1 MKPITWVPL
10 TLVGLSAAAAGAYL
24 DVLAAAA
31 AHRRPA
37 PAPTPPMSRLAILV
51 PAHNEADYIA
61 RSVGSLL
68 TQDYPEHLFRIVVIA
83 DNCTDATA
91 AIAASAGASVLVR
104 DNPDAPGK
112 GQALRWAMD
121 QLMHTPDGPDG
132 PDGPDAIVVVDADTV
147 ADAGMLRALAGWLEQ
162 GASVVQGEYLALEED
177 ASPAAT
183 LRAVGLL
190 LFHKVRFSGRAAIG
204 LPCSL
209 VGNGMLFS
217 RQVLEEVPWSAFSSV
232 EDLEYTIDLR
242 LAGHDPVY
250 APNARLWAPLAVG
263 GRAERVQRLR
273 WEGGRFHVVRTRLPK
288 LVGEIVRGRRWSLLD
303 AAVDLLVPPL
313 GVLTVIAVAGTGI
326 AVVAVARGAP
336 VWIALPWAAA
346 SVSIPIFVLGGLASA
361 HAPRTAYRSLA
372 LAPAHVASSLLTR
385 LRLFRGLGA
394 NTWER
399 TQRPS
404 DSPGLHSNRG
414 NGQSKS

>member
-1 MKPITWVPL
+1 MKPIAWVPL
-10 TLVGLSAAAAGAYL
+10 TLVGLSAAAAGVYL

-37 PAPTPPMSRLAILV
+37 PAPTPPTSRLAILV

-68 TQDYPEHLFRIVVIA
+68 TKDYPENLFRIVVIA

-121 QLMHTPDGPDG
+121 QLMNAADGPN
-132 PDGPDAIVVVDADTV
+132 GPDAIVVVDADTV
-147 ADAGMLRALAGWLEQ
+147 ADAGMLRALAGRLEQ
-162 GASVVQGEYLALEED
+162 GATVVQGEYLALEED

-217 RQVLEEVPWSAFSSV
+217 RQALKEVPWSAFSSV

-250 APNARLWAPLAVG
+250 APNARLWAPLPVG

-273 WEGGRFHVVRTRLPK
+273 WEGGRFHVVRTRLPQ
-288 LVGEIVRGRRWSLLD
+288 LVGQIVRGRRWSLLD

-326 AVVAVARGAP
+326 TAAAVARGAP
-336 VWIALPWAAA
+336 VWVALPWAAA

-361 HAPRTAYRSLA
+361 HAPRAAYRSLA

-385 LRLFRGLGA
+385 LRLFRGFGA

-404 DSPGLHSNRG
+404 DRPGLHSNSG

>member
-1 MKPITWVPL
+1 MKPIGWVPL

-24 DVLAAAA
+24 DILAVAAA
-31 AHRRPA
+31 R
-37 PAPTPPMSRLAILV
+37 TPPAAPPTDPTSRLVILV

-61 RSVGSLL
+61 RSVASLL
-68 TQDYPEHLFRIVVIA
+68 TQDYPKNLFRVVVIA

-91 AIAASAGASVLVR
+91 TIAASAGASVLVR

-121 QLMHTPDGPDG
+121 RLMNDPDGAEE

-147 ADAGMLRALAGWLEQ
+147 ADAGMLRALVGRLER
-162 GASVVQGEYLALEED
+162 GATVVQGEYLALED
-177 ASPAAT
+177 DTSPAAT

-190 LFHKVRFSGRAAIG
+190 LFHRVRFSGRAALG

-217 RQVLEEVPWSAFSSV
+217 RKALEEVPWGAFSSV

-242 LAGHDPVY
+242 LAGHRPVY
-250 APNARLWAPLAVG
+250 ASDARLRAPLPLG

-273 WEGGRFHVVRTRLPK
+273 WEGGRLHVVRTRLPK
-288 LVGEIVRGRRWSLLD
+288 LASEILRSRRWSLVD

-313 GVLTVIAVAGTGI
+313 GVLAVIAVAGTGI
-326 AVVAVARGAP
+326 SAVAVVLGAP
-336 VWIALPWAAA
+336 AWIVLPWAAA
-346 SVSIPIFVLGGLASA
+346 SASIPVFVLGGLVSVR
-361 HAPRTAYRSLA
+361 APRAAYRSLA
-372 LAPAHVASSLLTR
+372 LAPAYVASSLLRR
-385 LRLFRGLGA
+385 LRLVRGLGA
-394 NTWER
+394 STWER

-404 DSPGLHSNRG
+404 DSPEPHSNIG
-414 NGQSKS
+414 NGQSRT

>member
-24 DVLAAAA
+24 DILAAAA
-31 AHRRPA
+31 S
-37 PAPTPPMSRLAILV
+37 PTPARAPDAPPTSRLAVLV
-51 PAHNEADYIA
+51 PAHNEADYIG
-61 RSVGSLL
+61 RCVESLQA
-68 TQDYPEHLFRIVVIA
+68 QDYPEHLFRIVVIA
-83 DNCTDATA
+83 DNCSDTTA
-91 AIAASAGASVLVR
+91 AIAASGGASVFVR
-104 DNPDAPGK
+104 ERPDAPGK

-121 QLMHTPDGPDG
+121 QLMDA
-132 PDGPDAIVVVDADTV
+132 PDGPDAIVVIDADTL
-147 ADAGMLRALAGWLEQ
+147 ADAGMLRALAGELER
-162 GASVVQGEYLALEED
+162 GATVVQGEYLALEDD
-177 ASPAAT
+177 ASVAAT

-190 LFHKVRFSGRAAIG
+190 LFHKVRFSGRATLG

-217 RQVLEEVPWSAFSSV
+217 RRVLEEVPWSAFSSV

-250 APNARLWAPLAVG
+250 APNARLWAPLPAG

-273 WEGGRFHVVRTRLPK
+273 WEGGRFHVVRTRLPQ
-288 LVGEIVRGRRWSLLD
+288 LVGQIVRGRRWSLLD

-326 AVVAVARGAP
+326 TAAAVARGAP
-336 VWIALPWAAA
+336 VWVALPWAAA

-361 HAPRTAYRSLA
+361 HAPRAAYRSLA

-385 LRLFRGLGA
+385 LRLFRGFGA

-404 DSPGLHSNRG
+404 DRPGLHSNSG